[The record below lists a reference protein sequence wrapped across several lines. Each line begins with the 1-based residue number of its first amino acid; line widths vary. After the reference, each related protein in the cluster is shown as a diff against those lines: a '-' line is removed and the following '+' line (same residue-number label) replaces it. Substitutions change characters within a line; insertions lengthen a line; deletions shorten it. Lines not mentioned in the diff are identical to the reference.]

1 MSDKPRVRVKAVGTA
16 VPQLAPEHR
25 PAPRA
30 GYLRDSRSSIL
41 STRGGVALRD
51 HRDDVRIAWR
61 RAAGLA
67 MDIIQN
73 SGRLRGVVDQV
84 IADTVGVELVLN
96 PMPDL
101 SKLGYDKQETAEF
114 IKLLKAEWKHWA
126 WNQRECDLKGKFTV
140 PQMVDVAIRHDVVYG
155 EALMLMDY
163 MSPGLRRRYGIAS
176 GTKMCL
182 TTPTALV
189 QDTSE
194 YVGLFQGVIHD
205 EIGRPVAYRLEEK
218 ESGICVKRDHLA
230 FDAQG
235 RQMVAHVFDPMDSN
249 DVRGISRLVAAFR
262 EYLQWELLV
271 DTTIQAQI
279 LQTVFATALTSE
291 KPSAEAFEALEAL
304 GESEE
309 NKELRNQFR
318 DYFMAVM
325 DKAAESEISV
335 SGDPKVSHL
344 APGEKLEMM
353 STGIPGPQFLPV
365 ADELKRGMARAIGV
379 TFGAYTL
386 NYDGATYSSTRM
398 EGASLHPVVTRRRD
412 RIASPISQIGFEHR
426 VDELIGSGRLPFK
439 GGYAAF
445 AANRDR
451 VLWTVWQGP
460 AKATADD
467 QKSAK
472 AASERLI
479 NGTSTL
485 DMECA
490 EIGADAEEVFERRV
504 YWHERYKAAEM
515 QSPFERNP
523 GAGAKDDLIPVE
535 SGSKKK
541 ESA

>member
-1 MSDKPRVRVKAVGTA
+1 MEKARMKLLERIFGREGA
-16 VPQLAPEHR
+16 S
-25 PAPRA
+25 APRPSANA
-30 GYLRDSRSSIL
+30 GYLRDSRSRIL
-41 STRGGVALRD
+41 STRGTALRD
-51 HRDDVRIAWR
+51 HRDEVRTAWR

-73 SGRLRGVVDQV
+73 SGRLRGAVDQV
-84 IADTVGVELVLN
+84 IADTVGVELILN

-101 SKLGYDKQETAEF
+101 AKLGYDRKETDDF
-114 IKLLKAEWKHWA
+114 IKLLKAEWKRWA
-126 WNQRECDLKGKFTV
+126 WNARECDLKGKFIV
-140 PQMVDVAIRHDVVYG
+140 PQKVDIALRHDVVFG

-163 MSPGLRRRYGIAS
+163 MSAGVRRRYGITS

-194 YVGLFQGVIHD
+194 FEGLYQGVIHD
-205 EIGRPVAYRLEEK
+205 PNGRPVAYRLAEK
-218 ESGICVKRDHLA
+218 ETGIVVKRDHRA

-235 RQMVAHVFDPMDSN
+235 RQMVAHVFDPVDGN

-262 EYLQWELLV
+262 EYLQWETLV
-271 DTTIQAQI
+271 DVTIQTGI
-279 LQTVFATALTSE
+279 LQTVFAQVLTSE

-304 GESEE
+304 GESQDG
-309 NKELRNQFR
+309 KELRAQFR
-318 DYFMAVM
+318 DYFLAVM

-335 SGDPKVSHL
+335 GSDPKISHL
-344 APGEKLEMM
+344 APGEKLDLM

-365 ADELKRGMARAIGV
+365 SNELQRGMARAIGISV
-379 TFGAYTL
+379 ASYTM
-386 NYDGATYSSTRM
+386 NYEGATYSSTRM

-412 RIASPISQIGFEHR
+412 RIASPICQIGFEHL
-426 VDELIGSGRLPFK
+426 VDELIGTGRLPFK

-445 AANRDR
+445 SANRDR
-451 VLWTVWQGP
+451 VLWAMWQGP

-472 AASERLI
+472 AASERLL

-490 EIGADAEEVFERRV
+490 EIGADAEEVFERRL
-504 YWHERYKAAEM
+504 YWHKRYVEAGM
-515 QSPFERNP
+515 PSPFGQGP
-523 GAGAKDDLIPVE
+523 GDAKDDVIQDE
-535 SGSKKK
+535 KASKKK
-541 ESA
+541 ELA

>member
-1 MSDKPRVRVKAVGTA
+1 MEKARMKLLERIFGREGA
-16 VPQLAPEHR
+16 S
-25 PAPRA
+25 APRPPANA
-30 GYLRDSRSSIL
+30 GYLRDSHSRIL
-41 STRGGVALRD
+41 STRGTALRD
-51 HRDDVRIAWR
+51 HRDQVRTAWR

-73 SGRLRGVVDQV
+73 SGRLRGAVDQV
-84 IADTVGVELVLN
+84 IADTVGVELILN

-101 SKLGYDKQETAEF
+101 AKLGYDRKETDDF
-114 IKLLKAEWKHWA
+114 IKLLKAEWKRWA
-126 WNQRECDLKGKFTV
+126 WNARECDLKGKFIV
-140 PQMVDVAIRHDVVYG
+140 PQKVDIALRHDVVFG

-163 MSPGLRRRYGIAS
+163 MSAGVRRRYGITS

-194 YVGLFQGVIHD
+194 FEGLYQGVIHD
-205 EIGRPVAYRLEEK
+205 PNGRPVAYRLAEK
-218 ESGICVKRDHLA
+218 ETGIVVKRDHRA

-235 RQMVAHVFDPMDSN
+235 RQMVAHVFDPVDGN

-262 EYLQWELLV
+262 EYLQWETLV
-271 DTTIQAQI
+271 DVTIQTGI
-279 LQTVFATALTSE
+279 LQTVFAQVLTSE

-304 GESEE
+304 GESQDG
-309 NKELRNQFR
+309 KELRAQFR
-318 DYFMAVM
+318 DYFLAVM

-335 SGDPKVSHL
+335 GSDPKISHL
-344 APGEKLEMM
+344 APGEKLDLM

-365 ADELKRGMARAIGV
+365 SNELQRGMARAIGISV
-379 TFGAYTL
+379 ASYTM
-386 NYDGATYSSTRM
+386 NYEGATYSSTRM

-412 RIASPISQIGFEHR
+412 RIASPICQIGFEHL
-426 VDELIGSGRLPFK
+426 VDELIGTGRLPFK

-445 AANRDR
+445 SANRDR
-451 VLWTVWQGP
+451 VLWAIWQGP

-472 AASERLI
+472 AASERLL

-490 EIGADAEEVFERRV
+490 EIGADAEEVFERRL
-504 YWHERYKAAEM
+504 YWHKRYVEAGM
-515 QSPFERNP
+515 PSPFGQGP
-523 GAGAKDDLIPVE
+523 GDAKDDVIQDE
-535 SGSKKK
+535 KASKKK
-541 ESA
+541 EDA

>member
-1 MSDKPRVRVKAVGTA
+1 MKLLERIFGREGAS
-16 VPQLAPEHR
+16 
-25 PAPRA
+25 APRPPANA
-30 GYLRDSRSSIL
+30 GYLRDSHSRIL
-41 STRGGVALRD
+41 STRGTALRD
-51 HRDDVRIAWR
+51 HRDQVRTAWR

-73 SGRLRGVVDQV
+73 SGRLRGAVDQV
-84 IADTVGVELVLN
+84 IADTVGVELILN

-101 SKLGYDKQETAEF
+101 AKLGYDRKETDDF
-114 IKLLKAEWKHWA
+114 IKLLKAEWKRWA
-126 WNQRECDLKGKFTV
+126 WNARECDLKGKFIV
-140 PQMVDVAIRHDVVYG
+140 PQKVDIALRHDVVFG

-163 MSPGLRRRYGIAS
+163 MSAGVRRRYGITS

-194 YVGLFQGVIHD
+194 FEGLYQGVIHD
-205 EIGRPVAYRLEEK
+205 PNGRPVAYRLAEK
-218 ESGICVKRDHLA
+218 ETGIVVKRDHRA

-235 RQMVAHVFDPMDSN
+235 RQMVAHVFDPVDGN

-262 EYLQWELLV
+262 EYLQWETLV
-271 DTTIQAQI
+271 DVTIQTGI
-279 LQTVFATALTSE
+279 LQTVFAQVLTSE

-304 GESEE
+304 GESQDG
-309 NKELRNQFR
+309 KELRAQFR
-318 DYFMAVM
+318 DYFLAVM

-335 SGDPKVSHL
+335 GSDPKISHL
-344 APGEKLEMM
+344 APGEKLDLM

-365 ADELKRGMARAIGV
+365 SNELQRGMARAIGISV
-379 TFGAYTL
+379 ASYTM
-386 NYDGATYSSTRM
+386 NYEGATYSSTRM

-412 RIASPISQIGFEHR
+412 RIASPICQIGFEHL
-426 VDELIGSGRLPFK
+426 VDELIGTGRLPFK

-445 AANRDR
+445 SANRDR
-451 VLWTVWQGP
+451 VLWAIWQGP

-472 AASERLI
+472 AASERLL

-490 EIGADAEEVFERRV
+490 EIGADAEEVFERRL
-504 YWHERYKAAEM
+504 YWHKRYVEAGM
-515 QSPFERNP
+515 PSPFGQGP
-523 GAGAKDDLIPVE
+523 GDAKDDVIQDE
-535 SGSKKK
+535 KASKKK
-541 ESA
+541 EDA